1 MSVKSA
7 GNGAGAGFSSSE
19 ILKQCR
25 RVVIKIGSALLVD
38 DERGTIH
45 RQWLQ
50 ALAEDVV
57 QCRARGQEVILVS
70 SGAIAAGRRQL
81 GFADK
86 ALRLE
91 ELQASAATGM
101 LRLAHAYE
109 EALAR
114 HNVTLAQVLLTLD
127 DTENR
132 RRYLNARNTLS
143 TLLKM
148 GAVPLINE
156 NDTVA
161 TDEIRVGDND
171 RLAAR
176 VAAMISADAL
186 ILLSDIDGLYSS
198 DPASDP
204 GARWIPVVEEI
215 TPEINAMAGHAI
227 SSVGTGGMV
236 TKLAAARIAMSAG
249 CRMVITQGREEHP
262 IRALEDGARCT
273 WFLPHSTPRAARKE
287 WIAGSLKPLGAVVI
301 DAGAEGALGKGK
313 SLLPAGVTAVEGN
326 FGRGDP
332 IVVRCADGRQ
342 IAQGL
347 TAYSSRDIDLIKGH
361 KTSEIEG
368 LLGYRGR
375 DEVLHRDDMVLSE
388 RPSPDGK
395 T

>member
-1 MSVKSA
+1 MSIIPDNTDI
-7 GNGAGAGFSSSE
+7 GSSE
-19 ILKQCR
+19 ILRQCR
-25 RVVIKIGSALLVD
+25 RIVIKIGSALLVD
-38 DERGTIH
+38 GDRGTIH
-45 RQWLQ
+45 RKWLQ

-57 QCRARGQEVILVS
+57 RCRERGQEVVLVS

-114 HNVTLAQVLLTLD
+114 HRVTLAQVLLTLD

-132 RRYLNARNTLS
+132 RRYLNARNTLC

-176 VAAMISADAL
+176 VAAMISADVL

-198 DPASDP
+198 DPASVAD
-204 GARWIPVVEEI
+204 AEWIPVVEEI
-215 TPEINAMAGHAI
+215 TPEIDAMAGHSK

-236 TKLAAARIAMSAG
+236 TKLAAARVAMSAG
-249 CRMVITQGREEHP
+249 CRMVITRGDKEHP
-262 IRALEDGARCT
+262 VRVLEEGARCT
-273 WFLPHSTPRAARKE
+273 WFLPQSTPLAARKE
-287 WIAGSLKPLGAVVI
+287 WIAGSLKPLGTVVI
-301 DAGAEGALGKGK
+301 DGGAENALAAGK
-313 SLLPAGVTAVEGN
+313 SLLPAGIVTVEGN

-332 IVVRCADGRQ
+332 VKVRCVDGRQ
-342 IAQGL
+342 VAQGL

-375 DEVLHRDDMVLSE
+375 DEVLHRDDMVMLKRSFLDAK
-388 RPSPDGK
+388 S
-395 T
+395 